1 MIKNFAI
8 LGDSYSTYEGYIPEG
23 YATYYSPQGRPDLA
37 VCKMRVEETWWG
49 RLIKEQGA
57 ILKCNNSWSGST
69 ICYTGYN
76 NSDCSRNSSFIYR
89 YRQLLAKG
97 FFEKNQVDTIFV
109 FGGANDSWA
118 DAPLGELQY
127 ADWEEKDLFQVLPA
141 ICFMM
146 STLKK
151 DLPNTRVV
159 FLVNCDIKTEII
171 EGMKKA
177 SEYFSVELVE
187 LKCIEKANGH
197 PTVKGM
203 QQIYHQTMKVIKGE

>member
-69 ICYTGYN
+69 IGYTGYG
-76 NSDCSRNSSFIYR
+76 NSDCSHTSSFIYR
-89 YRQLLAKG
+89 YKQLYDKG
-97 FFEKNQVDTIFV
+97 FFDRNQVDTLFV
-109 FGGANDSWA
+109 FGGTNDSWS
-118 DAPLGELQY
+118 DAPLGKMQY
-127 ADWEEKDLFQVLPA
+127 ADWEEKDLFQVLPS
-141 ICFMM
+141 ICCLM
-146 STLKK
+146 SQLKE
-151 DLPNTRVV
+151 DLPKTKIV
-159 FLVNCDIKTEII
+159 FLANCDIKNEIV
-171 EGMKKA
+171 EGMKTAGK
-177 SEYFSVELVE
+177 YYKIKVIE
-187 LKCIEKANGH
+187 LKSIDKKCGH

-203 QQIYHQTMKVIKGE
+203 SQIHNQILKSLKGE